1 MKTEPDYVAF
11 VALDWGNQNHAF
23 ARRFAGTTAE
33 ECGQFPA
40 NAEAL
45 HGWLEAL
52 HRRCAGP
59 VAIAIEAGGNSVLQA
74 LLEYPWLTIYP
85 IHSAASARFRRAFR
99 PSGAKDDEPDALML
113 LHLLC
118 LHRRQLSALR
128 VDTPAT
134 RKLAALARMRRV
146 TVDERT
152 RLTNR
157 LTSTLKSYFPQALA
171 LVGEELSAPLACA
184 FLRRFPELAA
194 VQKVRPASLRA
205 FYHRHHVRSEE
216 RIAERLALV
225 RQARPLH
232 RDRAVIEPA
241 VLEVAMLVEQLEMQ
255 ARQISALDQHLAAA
269 FAAHPQA
276 AFFSALPGAGA
287 VLAPRLLVA
296 FGDHPERYPDAGA
309 LQKYAGVAPVRE
321 KSGRHLWTHWR
332 WNAPTFLRQSF
343 VEWAGQTVVHC
354 SWARAYYHRQKCSG
368 KSHQAILR
376 ALAFKWIRILW
387 RCRRD
392 HTPYD
397 EQRYLEALRQKRS
410 PLAAALL
417 SS

>member
-1 MKTEPDYVAF
+1 MKTNPDYAAF
-11 VALDWGNQNHAF
+11 VALDWGDQNHAF
-23 ARRFAGTTAE
+23 ARRLAGATSE

-40 NAEAL
+40 SAEGL

-52 HRRCAGP
+52 HRQCDGP

-85 IHSAASARFRRAFR
+85 IHPATSARFRQAFR
-99 PSGAKDDEPDALML
+99 PSGAKDDEPDALIL

-118 LHRRQLSALR
+118 QHRQQLPVLR

-134 RKLAALARMRRV
+134 RKLAALARLRRA
-146 TVDERT
+146 TIDERT

-157 LTSTLKSYFPQALA
+157 LTSTLKSYFPQALT
-171 LVGEELSAPLACA
+171 LVGHELSAPLACA

-194 VQKVRPASLRA
+194 VQKLRPAALKA
-205 FYHRHHVRSEE
+205 FYYRHHVRSEE

-232 RDRAVIEPA
+232 QDRAVIEPA
-241 VLEVAMLVEQLEMQ
+241 MLEVAMLVEQLEVQ
-255 ARQISALDQHLAAA
+255 ARQLAALDQSLAAA
-269 FAAHPQA
+269 FADHPQA
-276 AFFSALPGAGA
+276 GFFAALPGAGA

-296 FGDHPERYPDAGA
+296 FGDHPERYPNAGA

-354 SWARAYYHRQKCSG
+354 SWARAFYHQQKRSG
-368 KSHQAILR
+368 KNHQAILR

-387 RCRRD
+387 RCWRN
-392 HTPYD
+392 HTPYN
-397 EQRYLEALRQKRS
+397 EQHYLEALRRRRS

-417 SS
+417 SP